1 MASSPYEI
9 LQNQGVGLIEKI
21 LRGIVG
27 QAAGL
32 LLDDDRYRACVIDPA
47 WEAMPAPVRLIG
59 RNRLR
64 WDEMF
69 LAIRDEVF
77 EVNGETVVLR
87 HDATPR
93 LISITRRVLAGEARS
108 TPSPTETAAEP
119 PEPEPE
125 PPAQRIAVGI
135 DLGTTFSVVAHLDQA
150 GRPWTITNA
159 EGDMTTPSVVLFDGD
174 VPIVGKE
181 AVKAAIMEPE
191 RIAQFAKRDMGSAV
205 FSKQI
210 NGESLPPEVI
220 LSLVLEK
227 LKTDAEARL
236 GRFQGVVVTVPA
248 YFNEPRRKATQ
259 DAARMAGLEVLDIIN
274 EPTAA
279 AIAFGV
285 QHGFLTAKGE
295 AKQKEKILVYDLGGG
310 TFDVT
315 LMEIDGGRYQTIATA
330 GDVHLGG
337 IDWDRRIVDHVAE
350 QFRAKHHGIDPRQNP
365 AGLQR
370 LLREVEDAKRA
381 LTARDHVTINFEH
394 AGNSIRL
401 PFSRDEFET
410 MTADL
415 LDRTRFTTRQV
426 LREAGVEA
434 KDLTRLLLVGGSTR
448 MPMVGAMLERE
459 FGVRPDRSLSVD
471 EAVAHGAAIYAG
483 ILLASQP
490 SLEGLS
496 VRNVNSHDLGVL
508 GIEPATGRKRGTV
521 LIPRN
526 TPLPASKTRRFQT
539 LKANQA
545 SVSVKVVEGGD
556 ASGNGSTPIGRCVVR
571 DLPPGL
577 PAGAPVEVT
586 FHYAQNGRLTVEAR
600 LPDAGREAE
609 LSLDRASGLSAEK
622 LAAWQRRLRERGFG
636 PLTLDG

>member
-1 MASSPYEI
+1 M
-9 LQNQGVGLIEKI
+9 GLIEKV
-21 LRGIVG
+21 LRSIVG

-47 WEAMPAPVRLIG
+47 WEMMPSPVRLIG

-77 EVNGETVVLR
+77 EVDGATVVLKA
-87 HDATPR
+87 DAAPR
-93 LISITRRVLAGEARS
+93 LLQITRRAWGGA
-108 TPSPTETAAEP
+108 SPDSSATHPAPEP
-119 PEPEPE
+119 PPPAAPPK
-125 PPAQRIAVGI
+125 PPAQRIPVGI
-135 DLGTTFSVVAHLDQA
+135 DLGTTYSVVAHLDQT
-150 GRPWTITNA
+150 GRPWTITNS
-159 EGDMTTPSVVLFDGD
+159 EGDLSTPSAVLFENDS
-174 VPIVGKE
+174 PIVGKE
-181 AVKAAIMEPE
+181 AVKAAVMEPE
-191 RIAQFAKRDMGSAV
+191 RIARFAKRDMGSEV
-205 FSKQI
+205 FSKPI

-227 LKTDAEARL
+227 LKAYAEAKL
-236 GRFQGVVVTVPA
+236 GPFEGVVVTVPA

-295 AKQKEKILVYDLGGG
+295 SKQTEIVLVYDLGGG
-310 TFDVT
+310 TFDAT
-315 LMEIDGGRYQTIATA
+315 LMRIDGGHYQTLATA

-337 IDWDRRIVDHVAE
+337 IDWDRRLVDHIAE
-350 QFRAKHHGIDPRQNP
+350 QFKAKHHGIDPRENP

-370 LLREVEDAKRA
+370 LSREVEDAKRA
-381 LTARDHVTINFEH
+381 LTARDQATVNFEH
-394 AGNSIRL
+394 AGHGLRVSL
-401 PFSRDEFET
+401 TRDQFEK

-415 LDRTRFTTRQV
+415 LDRTRFTTAQ
-426 LREAGVEA
+426 LLGEAGVES

-459 FGVRPDRSLSVD
+459 FGIRPDRSLSVD

-483 ILLASQP
+483 ILLACEP
-490 SLEGLS
+490 SLSGLS

-508 GIEPATGRKRGTV
+508 GIEPETGRKRGTV

-526 TPLPASKTRRFQT
+526 TALPASKTKRFRT
-539 LKANQA
+539 LKANQK
-545 SVSVKVVEGGD
+545 SVAVKVIEGGD

-600 LPDAGREAE
+600 LPGAGREAE
-609 LSLDRASGLSAEK
+609 LTMDRASGLSAEK
-622 LAAWQRRLRERGFG
+622 VAAWQRRLRERSFG
-636 PLTLDG
+636 PLTLND